1 MSRDELTS
9 TSYRVL
15 VLVGRGGAGPHDLV
29 RMVRV
34 GRVYQAAA
42 ESAYYAEP
50 KRLEKLGYLRSRKE
64 PGKTRQRT
72 HYEITEKGIDA
83 LREWM
88 RKPASPPRVATDAIE
103 RVLAG
108 DLVGD
113 EAVLSSL
120 AGMRDEIHSMLEGVS
135 TSVEAA
141 ERLPHRRTY
150 LLLNYRLARAV
161 LEAHLAWL
169 DDVERELSPRSSP

>member
-1 MSRDELTS
+1 M
-9 TSYRVL
+9 L

-29 RMVRV
+29 RMARV
-34 GRVYQAAA
+34 GRVYQGAA

-50 KRLEKLGYLRSRKE
+50 KRLERLGYLRSRKE
-64 PGKTRQRT
+64 PGKTRERT
-72 HYEITEKGIDA
+72 HYELTEKGYDA

-88 RKPASPPRVATDAIE
+88 RTPASPPRIATDAIE
-103 RVLAG
+103 RLLAG

-113 EAVLSSL
+113 AAVLESLSGLREEIETML
-120 AGMRDEIHSMLEGVS
+120 AGVD

-141 ERLPHRRTY
+141 AALPHRRTY

-169 DDVERELSPRSSP
+169 DEVEAELGRSSRAART

>member
-1 MSRDELTS
+1 MSSDTLTQ

-34 GRVYQAAA
+34 GRVYEAAA

-64 PGKTRQRT
+64 PGRTRERT

-88 RKPASPPRVATDAIE
+88 KTPASPPRVATDAIE
-103 RVLAG
+103 RLLAA

-113 EAVLSSL
+113 EAVLESVC
-120 AGMRDEIHSMLEGVS
+120 GMRDEIGVMLEGVES
-135 TSVEAA
+135 SVEAA

-169 DDVERELSPRSSP
+169 DDVERELSPKR

>member
-1 MSRDELTS
+1 M
-9 TSYRVL
+9 L

-29 RMVRV
+29 RMVRA

-50 KRLEKLGYLRSRKE
+50 KRLERLGYLRSRKE
-64 PGKTRQRT
+64 PGKTRERT
-72 HYEITEKGIDA
+72 HYVITEKGVEA

-88 RKPASPPRVATDAIE
+88 KEPASPPRIATDAIE
-103 RVLAG
+103 RLLAG

-113 EAVLSSL
+113 EAVLSSVS
-120 AGMRDEIHSMLEGVS
+120 GMRDEIHTMLEGVA
-135 TSVEAA
+135 TTAEAA

-150 LLLNYRLARAV
+150 LLLNARLARAV

-169 DDVERELSPRSSP
+169 DDVERELSPKSRL

>member
-1 MSRDELTS
+1 M
-9 TSYRVL
+9 L

-34 GRVYQAAA
+34 GRVYQGAA

-50 KRLEKLGYLRSRKE
+50 KRLERLGYLRSRKE
-64 PGKTRQRT
+64 PGKTRERT
-72 HYEITEKGIDA
+72 HYEITGKGIEA

-88 RKPASPPRVATDAIE
+88 KTPASPPRVATDAIE
-103 RVLAG
+103 RLLAG

-120 AGMRDEIHSMLEGVS
+120 SGMREEIHSMLEGVAN
-135 TSVEAA
+135 SVEAA

-161 LEAHLAWL
+161 LEAHLTWL
-169 DDVERELSPRSSP
+169 DEVERELGPGLSL